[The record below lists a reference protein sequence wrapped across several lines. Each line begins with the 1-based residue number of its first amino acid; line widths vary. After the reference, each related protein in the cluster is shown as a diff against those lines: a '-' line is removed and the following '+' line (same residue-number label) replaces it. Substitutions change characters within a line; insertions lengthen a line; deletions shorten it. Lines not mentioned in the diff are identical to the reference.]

1 MPYVRLRQDPA
12 AWVRSHPPVQLPPI
26 QVYGLRDLVAGFEAY
41 PRVNHSEDRL
51 MHEWWNYG
59 YCTAHGVYQYEGT
72 HVGCPWCQKGA
83 TVPQQAGA
91 ITYIESTGQTRVQRI
106 RDAQDLYNMLIGNR
120 AVSEEALAEM
130 LLEAYDKDPD
140 DFIV

>member
-1 MPYVRLRQDPA
+1 MTNY
-12 AWVRSHPPVQLPPI
+12 
-26 QVYGLRDLVAGFEAY
+26 
-41 PRVNHSEDRL
+41 
-51 MHEWWNYG
+51 EWANYG
-59 YCTAHGVYQYEGT
+59 FCTAHGEYRYRGPY
-72 HVGCPWCQKGA
+72 VGCPWCQKGE
-83 TVPQQAGA
+83 TVQAEK
-91 ITYIESTGQTRVQRI
+91 ITFIESTGQTRVQRI